1 MSDTV
6 KMTRP
11 QFPRKGSGT
20 GRIEHDSRGNAV
32 LKRTRVTDTE
42 QLDSPASLQLVDEP
56 KTARAKS
63 APPAGAP
70 KLKR

>member
-6 KMTRP
+6 KIPRP
-11 QFPRKGSGT
+11 KFPRNGTGT

-42 QLDSPASLQLVDEP
+42 QLESPASLQLVDQP
-56 KTARAKS
+56 KTLRAKL
-63 APPAGAP
+63 APRADGA
-70 KLKR
+70 KKKR